1 MGKIR
6 FHADASKVGMPFI
19 EIKDEGEK
27 DGSIWLVDTG
37 SNDNILFGYIY
48 RQVKDAMTPVEG
60 NYNLYGID
68 GKKTEMIK
76 VKTTLTICG
85 KDCDMSFLVRDDD
98 EAAKRLS
105 EDMGFPVFGII
116 GVNFMSEHG
125 WLIDFGKQEVLIPD
139 TDVSVEEIKKEK

>member
-6 FHADASKVGMPFI
+6 FYADASKVGLPFI
-19 EIKDEGEK
+19 EIKDEGDN

-68 GKKTEMIK
+68 GKKN
-76 VKTTLTICG
+76 
-85 KDCDMSFLVRDDD
+85 RDD
-98 EAAKRLS
+98 KSKNNPYYMRKGL
-105 EDMGFPVFGII
+105 
-116 GVNFMSEHG
+116 
-125 WLIDFGKQEVLIPD
+125 
-139 TDVSVEEIKKEK
+139 